1 MEIRGAAREN
11 KRFARNRVI
20 GKPSSGKFPAN
31 FPNGLKFI
39 ASFFRLEDAGRK
51 ELEILG
57 IHIYICIRGFII
69 LNLLYLN
76 LFKWKLRRMINCEQL
91 GLEITIHSY
100 VGNSLVSIDLRLVS
114 RYIM

>member
-11 KRFARNRVI
+11 KRFARDRVI

-57 IHIYICIRGFII
+57 IHIYI
-69 LNLLYLN
+69 
-76 LFKWKLRRMINCEQL
+76 
-91 GLEITIHSY
+91 
-100 VGNSLVSIDLRLVS
+100 
-114 RYIM
+114 YIYKRIYHT

>member
-11 KRFARNRVI
+11 KRFARVI

-57 IHIYICIRGFII
+57 IHIYIYMYKRI
-69 LNLLYLN
+69 YH
-76 LFKWKLRRMINCEQL
+76 
-91 GLEITIHSY
+91 T
-100 VGNSLVSIDLRLVS
+100 
-114 RYIM
+114 